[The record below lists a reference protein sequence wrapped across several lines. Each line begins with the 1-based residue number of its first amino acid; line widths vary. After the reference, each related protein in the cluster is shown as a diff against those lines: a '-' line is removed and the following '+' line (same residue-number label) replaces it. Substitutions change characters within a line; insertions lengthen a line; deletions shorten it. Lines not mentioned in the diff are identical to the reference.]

1 MLQRTTIT
9 AAILLILLGIFVPQA
24 VVQAVPQLPSSIYGT
39 AQVNNTPVA
48 DGTRIQALIAGQVV
62 AYGNTLTYQG
72 NSVYALD
79 IPGDDPDTTLIDGG
93 KEGDTIQFT
102 IGGLQASQTGTWHSG
117 TNVEVNLTA
126 ISSNTPQP
134 PQPTLTPY
142 PTQTAIQVVQPSATL
157 SVPSA
162 TLISP
167 SVAPTLNTPL
177 HTSTSMSTATSPAQ
191 TALAPTSPGKT
202 DIFTTSTSVQN
213 IETKNGVSSRRKAQN
228 LSVGILILAVI
239 VALVMIVR
247 GRITKKN
254 HESGN

>member
-9 AAILLILLGIFVPQA
+9 AAIVLILLGLFTPQA
-24 VVQAVPQLPSSIYGT
+24 LVQAVPLLPSSIYGT
-39 AQVNNTPVA
+39 ALVNNAPVA

-62 AYGNTLTYQG
+62 AYGITLTYQG

-79 IPGDDPDTTLIDGG
+79 IPSDDPDTAVIDGG

-157 SVPSA
+157 SIPSA
-162 TLISP
+162 TLIGP
-167 SVAPTLNTPL
+167 SATPTLNTPL
-177 HTSTSMSTATSPAQ
+177 QTSTTLSSATSPAQ
-191 TALAPTSPGKT
+191 TTLASTSPGT
-202 DIFTTSTSVQN
+202 AAISSTSTSVQN
-213 IETKNGVSSRRKAQN
+213 TETQNRSSSRRKAQN
-228 LSVGILILAVI
+228 LSIGILILAVI

-247 GRITKKN
+247 GRIAKKN
-254 HESGN
+254 HEFGN